1 MGESSKNSS
10 SVQDRLKKFEELK
23 LRRKE
28 ARILNK
34 QEVVEEDRRAKLPAN
49 FETKNKWAQ
58 YLIEQEEKKQEAA
71 SKGQDYKRIKLLD
84 VTAEDAEKWDK
95 MKKKKN
101 PDPGFSNYEDA
112 AIRQYNRLTKKLKVD
127 METYEKE
134 KDIMGEAFYP
144 TKDTI
149 IHGLHKDT
157 EESINNMVEDLEKQI
172 DRHSKF
178 SRRRRYNDDADI
190 NYINERNMRFN
201 KKLERFYGQYTAE
214 IKQNLERG
222 TAV

>member
-1 MGESSKNSS
+1 MGEASKNCLKE
-10 SVQDRLKKFEELK
+10 RLQKFKELQF
-23 LRRKE
+23 RRKE
-28 ARILNK
+28 SRKLNY
-34 QEVVEEDRRAKLPAN
+34 QEVVEEDRRSKLPEN
-49 FETKNKWAQ
+49 HETKNKWAQ
-58 YLIEQEEKKQEAA
+58 YLIDKEVKKQEASA
-71 SKGQDYKRIKLLD
+71 KGLDYNRMKLLD
-84 VTAEDAEKWDK
+84 VTAEDADKWDR

-101 PDPGFSNYEDA
+101 PDPGFSSYEDA
-112 AIRQYNRLTKKLKVD
+112 AVRQYDRLTKKFKPD
-127 METYEKE
+127 MESYEKE
-134 KDIMGEAFYP
+134 KEVMGDAFYP

-149 IHGLHKDT
+149 IHGLHRDN
-157 EESINNMVEDLEKQI
+157 EENITNMVDDLEKQI
-172 DRHSKF
+172 EKHSKF

>member
-1 MGESSKNSS
+1 MGESSTI
-10 SVQDRLKKFEELK
+10 SVKDRLQKFKELQF
-23 LRRKE
+23 RRKE
-28 ARILNK
+28 SRKLNY
-34 QEVVEEDRRAKLPAN
+34 QEVVEEDRRAKLPPN
-49 FETKNKWAQ
+49 YEKKNKWAQ
-58 YLIEQEEKKQEAA
+58 YVIEQEEKKQEAA
-71 SKGQDYKRIKLLD
+71 AKGEDYNRVKLLD
-84 VTAEDAEKWDK
+84 VTAEDAEKWDR

-112 AIRQYNRLTKKLKVD
+112 AIRQYNRLSKKMKPN
-127 METYEKE
+127 MESYKKEKE
-134 KDIMGEAFYP
+134 KMGEAFYP

-149 IHGLHKDT
+149 IHGMQEDSQ
-157 EESINNMVEDLEKQI
+157 EAIDNMVEDLEKQI
-172 DRHSKF
+172 ERHSKF

-190 NYINERNMRFN
+190 NYINERNKNFN

>member
-1 MGESSKNSS
+1 MADSSNNSFNE
-10 SVQDRLKKFEELK
+10 RLQKFKELQF
-23 LRRKE
+23 RRKE
-28 ARILNK
+28 SRKLNF
-34 QEVVEEDRRAKLPAN
+34 QEVVEEDRRSKLPPN
-49 FETKNKWAQ
+49 HETKNKWAE
-58 YLIEQEEKKQEAA
+58 YLINQEEKKKEA
-71 SKGQDYKRIKLLD
+71 SEKGLDYSRVKMLD
-84 VTAEDAEKWDK
+84 VTAEDAEKWNR

-101 PDPGFSNYEDA
+101 PDPGFSSYEDA
-112 AIRQYNRLTKKLKVD
+112 AVRQYERLTKKMKPD
-127 METYEKE
+127 MELYEKE
-134 KDIMGEAFYP
+134 KETMGDAFYP

-149 IHGLHKDT
+149 IHGLHKDS
-157 EESINNMVEDLEKQI
+157 EEGITNMVEDLEKQI
-172 DRHSKF
+172 DKHSKF

>member
-1 MGESSKNSS
+1 MGEASKDCLK
-10 SVQDRLKKFEELK
+10 VRLQKFKELQF
-23 LRRKE
+23 RRKE
-28 ARILNK
+28 SRKLNY
-34 QEVVEEDRRAKLPAN
+34 QEVVEEDRRSKLPEN
-49 FETKNKWAQ
+49 HETKNKWAQ
-58 YLIEQEEKKQEAA
+58 YLIDKEVKKQEAA
-71 SKGQDYKRIKLLD
+71 AKGLNYNRMKLLD
-84 VTAEDAEKWDK
+84 VTAEDADKWDR

-101 PDPGFSNYEDA
+101 PDPGFSSYEDA
-112 AIRQYNRLTKKLKVD
+112 AVRQYERLTKKFKPS
-127 METYEKE
+127 MESYEKE
-134 KDIMGEAFYP
+134 KEVMGDAFYP

-149 IHGLHKDT
+149 IHGLHKDSD
-157 EESINNMVEDLEKQI
+157 ENISNMVEDLEKQI
-172 DRHSKF
+172 DKHSKF

>member
-1 MGESSKNSS
+1 MAGTSKDSIR
-10 SVQDRLKKFEELK
+10 DRLKKFKDLQF
-23 LRRKE
+23 RRKE
-28 ARILNK
+28 SRKLNY
-34 QEVVEEDRRAKLPAN
+34 QEVVEEDRRSKLPSN
-49 FETKNKWAQ
+49 HDTKNKWAQ
-58 YLIEQEEKKQEAA
+58 YLIDQEEKKQEAA
-71 SKGQDYKRIKLLD
+71 AKGVDYNRVKLLD
-84 VTAEDAEKWDK
+84 VTAEDAEKWERL
-95 MKKKKN
+95 KKKKN

-112 AIRQYNRLTKKLKVD
+112 AVRQYERLTKKMKPD
-127 METYEKE
+127 MESYEKE
-134 KDIMGEAFYP
+134 KEVMGDAFYP
-144 TKDTI
+144 GKDTI
-149 IHGLHKDT
+149 IHGLHKDS
-157 EESINNMVEDLEKQI
+157 EEHINNMVEDLEKQI

>member
-1 MGESSKNSS
+1 MGESSTAPLK
-10 SVQDRLKKFEELK
+10 DRLQKFKELQF
-23 LRRKE
+23 RRKE
-28 ARILNK
+28 SRKLNY
-34 QEVVEEDRRAKLPAN
+34 QEVVEEDRRAKLPPN
-49 FETKNKWAQ
+49 YEKKNKLAQ
-58 YLIEQEEKKQEAA
+58 YIIEQEEKKQEAA
-71 SKGQDYKRIKLLD
+71 AKGEDYNRVKLLD
-84 VTAEDAEKWDK
+84 VTAEDAEKWDR

-112 AIRQYNRLTKKLKVD
+112 AIRQYDRLTKKRKSN
-127 METYEKE
+127 MEAYKKEKE
-134 KDIMGEAFYP
+134 KMGEAFYP

-149 IHGLHKDT
+149 IHGMQED
-157 EESINNMVEDLEKQI
+157 SQDAIDNMVEDLEKQI
-172 DRHSKF
+172 EKHSKF

-190 NYINERNMRFN
+190 NYINERNMKFN

>member
-1 MGESSKNSS
+1 MGETNK
-10 SVQDRLKKFEELK
+10 DCLKERLQKFKDLQF
-23 LRRKE
+23 RRKE
-28 ARILNK
+28 SRKLNY
-34 QEVVEEDRRAKLPAN
+34 QEVVEEDRRSKLPAN
-49 FETKNKWAQ
+49 HETKNKWAQ
-58 YLIEQEEKKQEAA
+58 YLIDKEVKKQEAA
-71 SKGQDYKRIKLLD
+71 AKGLDYNRMKLLD
-84 VTAEDAEKWDK
+84 VTAEDADKWDR

-101 PDPGFSNYEDA
+101 PDPGFSSYEDA
-112 AIRQYNRLTKKLKVD
+112 AVRQYERLTKKFKPD
-127 METYEKE
+127 MESYEKE
-134 KDIMGEAFYP
+134 KEVMGDAFYP

-149 IHGLHKDT
+149 IHGLHKDSD
-157 EESINNMVEDLEKQI
+157 ESINNMVEDLEKQI
-172 DRHSKF
+172 DKHTKF

>member
-1 MGESSKNSS
+1 MGESSTAPLKN
-10 SVQDRLKKFEELK
+10 RLQKFKELQF
-23 LRRKE
+23 RRKE
-28 ARILNK
+28 SRKLNY
-34 QEVVEEDRRAKLPAN
+34 QEVVEEDRRAKLPPN
-49 FETKNKWAQ
+49 YEKKNKWAQ
-58 YLIEQEEKKQEAA
+58 YVIEQEEKKQEAA
-71 SKGQDYKRIKLLD
+71 AKGEDYNRVKLLE
-84 VTAEDAEKWDK
+84 VTAEDAEKWDR

-112 AIRQYNRLTKKLKVD
+112 AIRQYNRSTKKRKPN
-127 METYEKE
+127 MEAYKKEKE
-134 KDIMGEAFYP
+134 KMGEAFYP

-149 IHGLHKDT
+149 IHGMQED
-157 EESINNMVEDLEKQI
+157 SQDAIDNMVEDLEKQI
-172 DRHSKF
+172 EKHSKF

-190 NYINERNMRFN
+190 NYINERNMKFN

>member
-1 MGESSKNSS
+1 MGEASKDCLNE
-10 SVQDRLKKFEELK
+10 RLQKFKELQF
-23 LRRKE
+23 RRKE
-28 ARILNK
+28 SRKLNY
-34 QEVVEEDRRAKLPAN
+34 QEVVEEDRRSKLPEN
-49 FETKNKWAQ
+49 HETKNKWAQ
-58 YLIEQEEKKQEAA
+58 YLIDKEVKKQEAA
-71 SKGQDYKRIKLLD
+71 AKGLDYNRMKLMD
-84 VTAEDAEKWDK
+84 VTAEDADKWDR

-101 PDPGFSNYEDA
+101 PDPGFSSYEDA
-112 AIRQYNRLTKKLKVD
+112 AVRQYDRLTKKFKPD
-127 METYEKE
+127 MESYEKE
-134 KDIMGEAFYP
+134 KEVMGDAFYP

-149 IHGLHKDT
+149 IHGLHKDSD
-157 EESINNMVEDLEKQI
+157 ENISNMVDDLEKQI
-172 DRHSKF
+172 DKHSKF